1 VLDLQ
6 AIGGAG
12 ILTPESLDR
21 LVEERVGRMG
31 TSAAAACDCED
42 EKKSHVGSHQTLL
55 ASLVE
60 RCPSRTGLPVTT
72 PPP

>member
-1 VLDLQ
+1 M
-6 AIGGAG
+6 
-12 ILTPESLDR
+12 LTLEAADR

-42 EKKSHVGSHQTLL
+42 EKKSNAGSHQTLL
-55 ASLVE
+55 APLVE
-60 RCPSRTGLPVTT
+60 RCPSRSRLPVTT